1 MVSLDSELLR
11 AMVDNAA
18 DGIIAIDHHGAVQMM
33 NPAAERLFGYR
44 TEEVLGHNVSM
55 LMPEPYRGEHDGY
68 LRRYLETGQRRI
80 IGIGREVEGQRKDGT
95 TFPMYL
101 SVAEAGGDDNRR
113 LFTGIVHD
121 LSARREA
128 ENRIAQLQRQAETI
142 LTGIGEGIL
151 QLDAD
156 ARITFA
162 NPAAARML
170 GWTQRDLIELSIHG
184 IWHHDPDVICPPL
197 RAITQGES
205 YQADDALFRRRDG
218 HLLPVGFV
226 TTPIFDSGRPVGAVI
241 SFQDIT
247 ERKRGEQ
254 ALRRERDKA
263 KSYLDIVGTIMVALD
278 TDQKVTLINRK
289 GCEILGYDAEE
300 IIGKNWFEHFIPEG
314 IRDEPA
320 GVFAKLMAGELAPS
334 EYYENT
340 VLCRDG
346 RERLIAWHNAPLRN
360 DAGKVIGT
368 LSSGDDITERW
379 QATQEVQ
386 RMRTYLKNIIDS
398 MPSVLIGV
406 DTEGRVTEWNHGAE
420 QATGM
425 SPAEAVGR
433 SFEKLMPELR
443 AQAKKVRRALRSHRT
458 VRTERLV
465 SEVDGETRYS
475 DVVVYPLVTNGAM
488 GAVIR
493 VDDITNRV
501 RIEQMMVQTEK
512 MMSVGGLAAGMA
524 HEINNPLSAV
534 LQSGQNIHRRLS
546 QDLAANQQVA
556 AELGLDLGTVHDY
569 LDMRGILHF
578 LEGIRESASRA
589 SHIVTDMLSFSRRS
603 GTDFVPADLDG
614 LLDAVVR
621 LAGSDYDLKK
631 KYDFRQVAI
640 TRDYEPELPKV
651 LCDPTE
657 IEQVFLNVIKNAAQ
671 AMASTGQSTYRLTL
685 RTRRQ
690 RHSARVEIEDNGPG
704 MDQKTRARVFEPFF
718 TTKPVGTGTGLG
730 LSVSYFIVT
739 EQHHGSISVRSR
751 PGRGSCFTITLPIKG
766 AAS

>member
-1 MVSLDSELLR
+1 
-11 AMVDNAA
+11 
-18 DGIIAIDHHGAVQMM
+18 
-33 NPAAERLFGYR
+33 
-44 TEEVLGHNVSM
+44 
-55 LMPEPYRGEHDGY
+55 
-68 LRRYLETGQRRI
+68 
-80 IGIGREVEGQRKDGT
+80 
-95 TFPMYL
+95 
-101 SVAEAGGDDNRR
+101 
-113 LFTGIVHD
+113 
-121 LSARREA
+121 
-128 ENRIAQLQRQAETI
+128 
-142 LTGIGEGIL
+142 
-151 QLDAD
+151 
-156 ARITFA
+156 
-162 NPAAARML
+162 
-170 GWTQRDLIELSIHG
+170 
-184 IWHHDPDVICPPL
+184 
-197 RAITQGES
+197 
-205 YQADDALFRRRDG
+205 
-218 HLLPVGFV
+218 
-226 TTPIFDSGRPVGAVI
+226 
-241 SFQDIT
+241 
-247 ERKRGEQ
+247 
-254 ALRRERDKA
+254 
-263 KSYLDIVGTIMVALD
+263 
-278 TDQKVTLINRK
+278 
-289 GCEILGYDAEE
+289 
-300 IIGKNWFEHFIPEG
+300 
-314 IRDEPA
+314 
-320 GVFAKLMAGELAPS
+320 
-334 EYYENT
+334 
-340 VLCRDG
+340 
-346 RERLIAWHNAPLRN
+346 
-360 DAGKVIGT
+360 
-368 LSSGDDITERW
+368 
-379 QATQEVQ
+379 
-386 RMRTYLKNIIDS
+386 MRTYLKNIIDS

-578 LEGIRESASRA
+578 LEGIRESAGRA